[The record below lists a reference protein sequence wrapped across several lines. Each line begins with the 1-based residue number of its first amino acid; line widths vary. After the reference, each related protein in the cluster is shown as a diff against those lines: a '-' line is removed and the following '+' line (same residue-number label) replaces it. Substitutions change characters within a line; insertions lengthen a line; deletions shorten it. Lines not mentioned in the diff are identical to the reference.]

1 MSTIACVADMRA
13 LACRRLPRMFF
24 DYVDGG
30 SWSQSTL
37 HANTRAMQS
46 PRVRQR
52 IGVDISRRDTSAELL
67 GCKARLPVAIAP
79 TGMAGLLHPEG
90 ELALAR
96 AAAGFGVPFGLSIA
110 SSYSLEAVRAV
121 SQGSLWLQMSVL
133 KDEPFMRQLID
144 RAREQRC
151 AALILTMDFH
161 VAGQR
166 HSDTRHGLTL
176 PPRPRPAAL
185 LNMARKPRW
194 LWRMRR
200 RAPLFGNIIGH
211 ASGVHDMNGFL
222 RWYAGQFEQK
232 LGWHHVEWV
241 KKHWQ
246 GPLIV
251 KGVLDAQDAQR
262 AMDAGADALSV
273 SNHGGRQLDGA
284 PATLEVL
291 PEIAAAV
298 AGRCTVL
305 LDGGVRSGQDILR
318 CLALGAHGV
327 LVGRAPLYGL
337 AAQGAPGVR
346 KVRDL
351 LHQETDLTLALCG
364 CAAARDFSAA
374 NLWPSSIPP
383 SAMPAQPRE

>member
-1 MSTIACVADMRA
+1 MTAITCVADMRA

-37 HANTRAMQS
+37 HANTRAMES
-46 PRVRQR
+46 VRLRQR
-52 IGVDISRRDTSAELL
+52 IGVDISRRETATELL
-67 GCKARLPVAIAP
+67 GSKARLPVAISP
-79 TGMAGLLHPEG
+79 TGMAGLLHPDG

-110 SSYSLEAVRAV
+110 SSHSLEAVRAA
-121 SQGSLWLQMSVL
+121 SPGSLWLQLSVL
-133 KDEPFMRQLID
+133 KDERFMRQLIE

-166 HSDTRHGLTL
+166 HSDIRHGLTL

-185 LNMARKPRW
+185 ANLARKLRW
-194 LWRMRR
+194 TWRMRR

-211 ASGVHDMNGFL
+211 AAGVNDMDSF
-222 RWYAGQFEQK
+222 RHWYAGQFELK

-241 KKHWQ
+241 KRHWQ

-251 KGVLDAQDAQR
+251 KGVLDAHDARR
-262 AMDAGADALSV
+262 AIDAGADALSV

-291 PEIAAAV
+291 PEVAAA
-298 AGRCTVL
+298 ASGRCAVL

-318 CLALGAHGV
+318 TMALGAHGV
-327 LVGRAPLYGL
+327 LLGRAPLYGL
-337 AAQGAPGVR
+337 AAQGERGVR
-346 KVRDL
+346 RVLEILR
-351 LHQETDLTLALCG
+351 QETDLTLALCG
-364 CAAARDFSAA
+364 CTSARDFSAG
-374 NLWPSSIPP
+374 NLWSPST
-383 SAMPAQPRE
+383 PAATHRESQP